1 MPVPCEVRSEK
12 KRIWPAERVPADFL
26 MYFQEYLNLQ
36 HRAFVQYYRCLSM
49 SLLNKENIDEDGNW
63 VIMPPSALDRL
74 SRLNVEYP
82 MLFQIKNPST
92 ERVTH
97 CGVHEFVAEEGFIH
111 MPTRLMEHL
120 GVQENELVLVR
131 NTLLPTATFVKL
143 QPHTTD
149 FLDVSHHK
157 ELLENN
163 FRKFICLTAGETI
176 VVTEGERR
184 YYLDVLEARPAEAV
198 RTIDT
203 DCAVDFAPPLDYVEP
218 APAPAPAPGASQA
231 NGKLPRFTGVAAR
244 MDGKPVEQAPPAP
257 VPVGRQADLPRQPAQ
272 FTGVAARIDGK
283 PVELPPPTPSPAAAS
298 AGALGA
304 PKSKVRLGAP
314 SAAGSGNG
322 RGVSKAEAAG
332 GKEQEKL
339 FVGTQYSLKD

>member
-1 MPVPCEVRSEK
+1 
-12 KRIWPAERVPADFL
+12 
-26 MYFQEYLNLQ
+26 
-36 HRAFVQYYRCLSM
+36 
-49 SLLNKENIDEDGNW
+49 
-63 VIMPPSALDRL
+63 
-74 SRLNVEYP
+74 
-82 MLFQIKNPST
+82 
-92 ERVTH
+92 
-97 CGVHEFVAEEGFIH
+97 
-111 MPTRLMEHL
+111 
-120 GVQENELVLVR
+120 
-131 NTLLPTATFVKL
+131 
-143 QPHTTD
+143 
-149 FLDVSHHK
+149 
-157 ELLENN
+157 
-163 FRKFICLTAGETI
+163 
-176 VVTEGERR
+176 VTEGERR

-203 DCAVDFAPPLDYVEP
+203 DCTVDFAPPLDYVEP

-244 MDGKPVEQAPPAP
+244 MDGKPVEQAPPTP